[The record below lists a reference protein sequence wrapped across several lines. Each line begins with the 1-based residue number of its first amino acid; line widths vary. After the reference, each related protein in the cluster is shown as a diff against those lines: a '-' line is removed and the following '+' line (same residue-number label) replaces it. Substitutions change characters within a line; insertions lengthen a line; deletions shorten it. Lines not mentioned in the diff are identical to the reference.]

1 MANQYIQQKV
11 LNIII
16 HQRNENENDNKI
28 PLYTPKEWLKLKSL
42 KILNAY
48 QDMEQMKL
56 SYTDEGSIKWCHC
69 FQKLLGSFYEVHLYL
84 SYDLKFHS
92 QIFTQNK
99 YISTKKSVHGFIH
112 NSSKLETT
120 QIPINI
126 IRNKQIH
133 VFIQQNTYYK
143 KK

>member
-48 QDMEQMKL
+48 
-56 SYTDEGSIKWCHC
+56 
-69 FQKLLGSFYEVHLYL
+69 
-84 SYDLKFHS
+84 
-92 QIFTQNK
+92 
-99 YISTKKSVHGFIH
+99 
-112 NSSKLETT
+112 
-120 QIPINI
+120 
-126 IRNKQIH
+126 
-133 VFIQQNTYYK
+133 
-143 KK
+143 